1 MAYVKQT
8 KTESRCRICKADTR
22 DAVEAWILR
31 RATGDTEAGERVTWT
46 VVVRAAAV
54 LIPERSPSESAVR
67 RHAREHM
74 RIVTDEEEQE
84 QTEEAAEAAAEAEA
98 DALAVF
104 VEVMGDEW
112 REKSPT
118 PDELLELHRRL
129 YVRQLAEDVK
139 AGKAPRIT
147 HDQITR
153 GIAES
158 TKRKTN
164 DARSALLDALTGGIS
179 QALTGAIQGEL
190 EAENPVEAE
199 FEVIEERATAD
210 EPAGGGSDED

>member
-1 MAYVKQT
+1 M
-8 KTESRCRICKADTR
+8 
-22 DAVEAWILR
+22 LR
-31 RATGDTEAGERVTWT
+31 RALGEREGGEKVSWGVVT
-46 VVVRAAAV
+46 RAARV
-54 LIPERSPSESAVR
+54 LIPEKTPSESALR
-67 RHAREHM
+67 RHWREHVEL
-74 RIVTDEEEQE
+74 VTDEEEQE
-84 QTEEAAEAAAEAEA
+84 QTEEAAEAEAEAEA

-179 QALTGAIQGEL
+179 QALGGAIQGEL
-190 EAENPVEAE
+190 EAVNPEEAE
-199 FEVIEERATAD
+199 FEVIDHGD
-210 EPAGGGSDED
+210 EAASDESPGGESS